1 MVPSKATGH
10 CVGVSCEI
18 VNLKGAKFFCII
30 AICALIASSS
40 AIAEPPTTGSSGGGG
55 PLKIIEITSDTLILN
70 FDLPELRFEKQELN
84 NQTYD
89 IISFDGASLISEE
102 CENSVFAQIPV
113 YVKLLGIPAVGSP
126 QAVVINSN
134 YETRYGYKLLPA
146 QPEGGR
152 RKAEGGSEKLLTSD
166 FRLSTSE
173 FHWGDLVEIEPMGYI
188 REQRVANLKIKP
200 IQYNPVTGQ
209 LRVYRQMQIKVNF
222 PGIFAAPSL
231 SSSTI
236 HTDSELFEHFF
247 ESNLINYNQSR
258 AWREV
263 FASLTD
269 AKGLRA
275 RGQDGKGEIPPAPF
289 NKGGAKAPS
298 LVSFQTPEA
307 AVYKLMVEETG
318 IYEVTQQ
325 ELQALGADFTN
336 VDAHT
341 IKLYMEG
348 NEVRIYVHGEEDG
361 RFDDTDYILFYGKGI
376 ENDKFT
382 TTNVYR
388 LSWGGDAG
396 LRILTR
402 DGMPQNTEAS
412 IPTVFKTREH
422 FELDRIHDELVNVKS
437 ELVDHYFWTGF
448 TGQDPNKSQKH
459 LQFRLPKLVKGVPK
473 KPLFRIRFQ
482 GISYRRNELHKA
494 SVILNS
500 GLILTAQWNG
510 QGAPVVEENFHP
522 VYLGFDNLLTIN
534 CEDNNSTPSTES
546 DFMLDW
552 YEVEYWR
559 SFEAEQGVLEF
570 SSDTEPPVSG
580 NVRYY
585 VKEFTNSDVDVYQI
599 TDTEIVAR
607 IINTGIRKEDSK
619 YTLVFED
626 NITQPT
632 RYYAAQSTSY
642 MRVPKIAKDN
652 PSNLRNPANKAD
664 YIIIS
669 HKDFLKE
676 IEPLAEHRREEGLE
690 VLIVDVEDVYDEF
703 SYCLFDP
710 RAIQSFLRYAYHN
723 WDKKPTYVLLVGDAH
738 YDYKNSIVK
747 MYMENYG
754 MKYDLYPIF
763 VPTYHSWSPEG
774 GETAMDHKFVAV
786 SGDDTLPDMAIG
798 RLAVQTPSELRG
810 MVKKIIAYDQG
821 GERGGAWRSR
831 IMQVADDEVDHVG
844 DEEFE
849 KSREKLIQYFI
860 PVAYDTKKVYL
871 RVIQSPTR
879 TNKEIIDNIN
889 NGVVALEYAGHG
901 GGWTWADQNIFR
913 GDNIQTLRNNGKY
926 PFVITTTCLNGFF
939 DKPVRFG
946 EHSLSEEFL
955 LGENRG
961 AIASLSAT
969 RLTYAAANSAFDEEL
984 FTQMFRIKP
993 PILGLIILQSKVN
1006 FIAKHTSLW
1015 VPGAEQF
1022 TLFGDPAT
1030 RLALPELEVI
1040 TELEEKSLDPSKQLV
1055 IKRNIVG
1062 KGGQEGK
1069 GARGQEDN
1077 FEQASDFNADL
1088 IVTVTYPNNLDD
1100 NPKNDIPIQQK
1111 IVPIWKGEFGDI
1123 RLDIPQNVISG
1134 DGIVRMFAAS
1144 ETPLPSLEG
1153 QGWVGGGGGG
1163 SSAIGGA
1170 TFSIRKPV
1178 VLAQNYEFT
1187 DDETALRISIEL
1199 ADNKGTPAGIK
1210 SVICYWYNT
1219 VDFQRK
1225 STNMIPKDK
1234 GHESLN
1240 GQWYEL
1246 EQPLPLPRGGQS
1258 IKYQIKIN
1266 DTEGNFVETEME
1278 TVTAPLGPNLAIAQ
1292 DSQSLAPQIFY
1303 TFSQMTLS
1311 ARIENNGGKPLKTNI
1326 SVYFFDGNPDVN
1338 GDAIIDENAQMLG
1351 YAVLKP
1357 EDWQPGTE
1365 VLQTTTAKINLK
1377 EPLTSGLHQIYVWAD
1392 PELPGYDHQD
1402 GILGELEEP
1411 LYFDNKLSK
1420 IFLVNDFVMK
1430 KDEDLNAY
1438 SLNRLMNLFI
1448 PAGAVKPTIVSI
1460 SSVTFP
1466 YYDQPDIVPAPSPTI
1481 SGKDAFKIE
1490 FQSSSDTGIFK
1501 KKARLQFK
1509 FDVRKLREM
1518 VIKELN
1524 FNPLAQLT
1532 EEEEKHLL
1540 ESMLQSAKK
1549 FSIYSYDKQREAWNI
1564 LPSELAIEAEGQFV
1578 QRGYVTSA
1586 INQNSNSTFL
1596 NTSNI
1601 KIDQSLTPTGQWI
1614 IFFLDDK
1621 IYEVLLKKEGEA
1633 THEKLE
1639 RTGKVGEIFK
1649 DQLLGLEVYV
1659 PIKND
1664 DTGNPSVS
1672 SLEEVGGGFEYG
1684 DIFAFKTYVA
1694 SDGTISIANIRNYNY
1709 GDGSAHIELLED
1721 NPLTPFGKGDETPS
1735 TFQVGNWLIFFTD
1748 EKRYE
1753 LRDELNQIVRYTYG
1767 TPVTGQVNQRLIL
1780 PNLGIAITVNAGEE
1794 AFTFGDKIKFSTAMV
1809 GVVETQIDRLGTFAL
1824 MQNKDKKPPKVRLWV
1839 GGQQPQSGS
1848 VIPPRPEI
1856 SILLEDINGINIES
1870 FSFMISKNDGPF
1882 QPVPPDDYDVPGKLI
1897 SVPVRYTPILYIG
1910 KYIYHIYVRDLNNN
1924 ITGTEDKPYE
1934 EFVFFVEEEPDL
1946 TPPQIR
1952 ILEFGFRNSEFIHPE
1967 VILSDG
1973 AVIDHQPKF
1982 DIQITD
1988 EHGIKPYSIML
1999 WFGKVGEQFKQLQA
2013 GADYK
2018 FSFTQTD
2025 PTRANLIFTPDLF
2038 NGEYQIQVSAIDT
2051 SKNQSY
2057 LRGDDPSPYTFTLDE
2072 DVQIDNIINAPNPFE
2087 KDTVFT
2093 YDLTQ
2098 EPDDVTIKIYTVSG
2112 RLIKIFQNASATRGY
2127 NEQYWDG
2134 RDEYGHKLANG
2145 VYLYKIIIKTE
2156 GKKLE
2161 KYGKLAVLR

>member
-1 MVPSKATGH
+1 MFLLKA
-10 CVGVSCEI
+10 
-18 VNLKGAKFFCII
+18 AKLCGPTKRGRFIRCISTLF
-30 AICALIASSS
+30 ALIVSSS
-40 AIAEPPTTGSSGGGG
+40 AIAE

-70 FDLPELRFEKQELN
+70 FALPELRFEKQELN
-84 NQTYD
+84 GQTYD
-89 IISFDGASLISEE
+89 IISFEGASFTQPELRIPSYEDGKP
-102 CENSVFAQIPV
+102 QIPV

-146 QPEGGR
+146 SRFSGDDEKEDIQGR
-152 RKAEGGSEKLLTSD
+152 QSRENAFYPK
-166 FRLSTSE
+166 
-173 FHWGDLVEIEPMGYI
+173 DLIEIEPMGYI

-200 IQYNPVTGQ
+200 IQYNPATGQ
-209 LRVYRQMQIKVNF
+209 LRVYKQIQVKVNF
-222 PGIFAAPSL
+222 SGVSAAPLISAP
-231 SSSTI
+231 TI
-236 HTDSELFEHFF
+236 HSDSELFEHFF
-247 ESNLINYNQSR
+247 ASNLINYNQSK
-258 AWREV
+258 AWRTV
-263 FASLTD
+263 
-269 AKGLRA
+269 A
-275 RGQDGKGEIPPAPF
+275 RGQEGPPPQPPRKQGGKEARGLR
-289 NKGGAKAPS
+289 APS
-298 LVSFQTPEA
+298 LVSFQTPEEA
-307 AVYKLMVEETG
+307 AYKLMVEETG
-318 IYEVTQQ
+318 IYKVTQR

-341 IKLYMEG
+341 IKLYLEG
-348 NEVRIYVHGEEDG
+348 DEVRIYVHGEEDG

-402 DGMPQNTEAS
+402 DGTPQNTDAS
-412 IPTVFKTREH
+412 IPTVFKTRKH

-459 LQFRLPKLVKGVPK
+459 FQFRLPKLVKGVPK

-494 SVILNS
+494 AVTLNS

-510 QGAPVVEENFHP
+510 QSAPVVEEYFHP
-522 VYLGFDNLLTIN
+522 VYLGFDNLLMIN
-534 CEDNNSTPSTES
+534 CEDNNSTPSNES

-559 SFEAEQGVLEF
+559 NFEAEQGVLAF

-585 VKEFTNSDVDVYQI
+585 IKEFTDSDIDVYQI

-626 NITQPT
+626 NVIQPT
-632 RYYAAQSTSY
+632 RYYSAQSTSY
-642 MRVPKIAKDN
+642 MKVPKIAKDN

-669 HKDFLKE
+669 HKDFIND
-676 IEPLAEHRREEGLE
+676 IEPLAEHRRKEGLE
-690 VLIVDVEDVYDEF
+690 VLIVDIEDVYDEF
-703 SYCLFDP
+703 SYGLFDP

-738 YDYKNSIVK
+738 YDYKNNTVR
-747 MYMENYG
+747 MYREDYG

-774 GETAMDHKFVAV
+774 GETAMDHKFVTV
-786 SGDDTLPDMAIG
+786 SGDDMLPDMAIG
-798 RLAVQTPSELRG
+798 RLAVQTPAELRG

-821 GERGGAWRSR
+821 GKGDGLWRSR
-831 IMQVADDEVDHVG
+831 IMQIADDEVDHVG

-849 KSREKLIQYFI
+849 KSREKLIKYYI

-889 NGVVALEYAGHG
+889 KGVVVLEYAGHG
-901 GGWTWADQNIFR
+901 GSWTWADQNIFR

-1006 FIAKHTSLW
+1006 FIARHTSLW
-1015 VPGAEQF
+1015 IPGAEQF

-1040 TELEEKSLDPSKQLV
+1040 AELEEKSLDPSKQLV

-1062 KGGQEGK
+1062 
-1069 GARGQEDN
+1069 RGIRNAEFGMRN

-1111 IVPIWKGEFGDI
+1111 VVPIWKGEFGDI
-1123 RLDIPQNVISG
+1123 RLDIPPNVISG
-1134 DGIVRMFAAS
+1134 DGIVRMFAAA
-1144 ETPLPSLEG
+1144 EDVPPFNK
-1153 QGWVGGGGGG
+1153 GGLGGI
-1163 SSAIGGA
+1163 SAIGGA

-1178 VLAQNYEFT
+1178 ILAQNHEFT
-1187 DDETALRISIEL
+1187 DDESALRISIEL
-1199 ADNKGTPAGIK
+1199 ADNKGNPAGIK

-1225 STNMIPKDK
+1225 STNMIPSPST
-1234 GHESLN
+1234 G
-1240 GQWYEL
+1240 GYEL

-1266 DTEGNFVETEME
+1266 DTEGNFVETEVE
-1278 TVTAPLGPNLAIAQ
+1278 TVTAPLGPNLAVMQ
-1292 DSQSLAPQIFY
+1292 DLQSLAPQIFY

-1311 ARIENNGGKPLKTNI
+1311 AKIENNGGKPLKTDVR
-1326 SVYFFDGNPDVN
+1326 VYFFDGNPDVN
-1338 GDAIIDENAQMLG
+1338 GDAIIDENAPILG

-1357 EDWQPGTE
+1357 EDWQSREGEAPAE
-1365 VLQTTTAKINLK
+1365 PLQTTTATINLK
-1377 EPLTSGLHQIYVWAD
+1377 KPLTSGLHQIYVWAD

-1438 SLNRLMNLFI
+1438 SLNRLLNLFI
-1448 PAGAVKPTIVSI
+1448 PTGAVEPTTVSI

-1490 FQSSSDTGIFK
+1490 FQSPSDTGTFK
-1501 KKARLQFK
+1501 KKAQLQFK

-1518 VIKELN
+1518 AIKELN
-1524 FNPLAQLT
+1524 FNPLVQLT
-1532 EEEEKHLL
+1532 EEEENLL
-1540 ESMLQSAKK
+1540 MESMLQAAKN
-1549 FSIYSYDKQREAWNI
+1549 FAIYSYDKQREAWNI
-1564 LPSELAIEAEGQFV
+1564 LPSELVTSEIPSNPPLAKGGGGDFV

-1586 INQNSNSTFL
+1586 INQNSNATFL

-1639 RTGKVGEIFK
+1639 RTGKVGEVFK

-1659 PIKND
+1659 PMKND
-1664 DTGNPSVS
+1664 DTGNPSS
-1672 SLEEVGGGFEYG
+1672 FEYG

-1694 SDGTISIANIRNYNY
+1694 SDGTISIADIRNNNY
-1709 GDGSAHIELLED
+1709 GDGSAHVELL
-1721 NPLTPFGKGDETPS
+1721 DEAENPS
-1735 TFQVGNWLIFFTD
+1735 TIQIGNWLIFFMD

-1753 LRDELNQIVRYTYG
+1753 LRDGLNQIVRYTYG

-1780 PNLGIAITVNAGEE
+1780 PNLGVAITVNAGEE

-1809 GVVETQIDRLGTFAL
+1809 GIVETQIDRLGTFAL
-1824 MQNKDKKPPKVRLWV
+1824 MQNKDRKPPKVRLWV

-1882 QPVPPDDYDVPGKLI
+1882 QPVPSNDYDVTSKLI
-1897 SVPVRYTPILYIG
+1897 SVPVHYTPILHIG
-1910 KYIYHIYVRDLNNN
+1910 KYIYHLAVRDLNNN

-1946 TPPQIR
+1946 TPPQIH
-1952 ILEFGFRNSEFIHPE
+1952 IYLNDGSL
-1967 VILSDG
+1967 LSDG
-1973 AVIDHQPKF
+1973 GLINYQPKF

-1999 WFGKVGEQFKQLQA
+1999 WFGKVGEQFIQLQV
-2013 GADYK
+2013 GEDYK

-2025 PTRANLIFTPDLF
+2025 PTRANLVFAPDLF

-2057 LRGDDPSPYTFTLDE
+2057 LRGDDPSPYTFTLNE

-2112 RLIKIFQNASATRGY
+2112 RLIKIFQNASARRGY

-2134 RDEYGHKLANG
+2134 RDEYGNMLANG